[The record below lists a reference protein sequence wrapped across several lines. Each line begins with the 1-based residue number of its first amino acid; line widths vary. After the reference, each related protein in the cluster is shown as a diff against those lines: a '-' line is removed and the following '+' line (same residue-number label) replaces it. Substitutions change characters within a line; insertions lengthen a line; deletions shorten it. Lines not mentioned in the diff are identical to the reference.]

1 MPPKGSC
8 PNCGQ
13 KEWLEHPKLH
23 YFPRISRS
31 DDDNGRYVADA
42 SNGIHVTIWRCN
54 NCMYI
59 MPFWEP
65 D

>member
-1 MPPKGSC
+1 MQPKVDC

-13 KEWLEHPKLH
+13 KEWLENPNLN
-23 YFPRISRS
+23 YFPKVNQLE
-31 DDDNGRYVADA
+31 DGTYVADA
-42 SNGIHVTIWRCN
+42 SNGIHVKIWRCN

-59 MPFWEP
+59 MQFWEP